1 MQNFQLTTLILWGAL
16 HSEGGPWPPNTPN
29 PAQPSRSPPNPTN
42 QPLAPQQ
49 PPTQIVSPAP
59 WQMQPWA
66 QNQEPT
72 QLTWTAQ
79 HNTPQGLVTSWGG
92 YTTHAINAPQ
102 TFAPHTTGQRHATHP
117 QFPPQASLPPQ
128 PQQHSQPP
136 PPSGFNLPP
145 TFPQHTNPTQGGA
158 GGTTIPAQ
166 TPHWA
171 STPAA
176 RAYDWDSDAWNNPQD
191 DPNYAR
197 PIPTTPAQSSAA
209 TQPPAWLPPPG
220 TGPLPHMLQ
229 PEYTQWI
236 SSGRLPQ
243 TYLDRVCPQ
252 PPSNQTPGGGNTHTK
267 QPSATTS
274 SNGPPTTPGPQQL
287 QPPQLPEFS
296 QPRPPPDTEPAE
308 PDLDQPTWSPAPR
321 QTMATHSP
329 APERFR
335 NHGARD
341 PSLGRP
347 DWGRQWGD
355 TPSSQRGYPFRGTPT
370 RAAGHGRQRVDNSS
384 APNLDTDP
392 DTQDHNHNR
401 GPDDAFSR
409 NVTHRGTPLHPPTPP
424 TTTDKTQQ
432 PARNTT
438 SAAES
443 PPTKGGSENTGN
455 ESSKTRQHT
464 CSPHA
469 APPKPRHHTTGG
481 HSRTSNTAR
490 CRRRQQHL
498 ARLPTLRWHHPTR
511 DNFPHQQRR
520 HRLAPP
526 QPRLLGS
533 DHQTQREPGERLLFS
548 RDCPPCAQC
557 VLDKLGPSPPHQ
569 SSAGGSV
576 DG

>member
-1 MQNFQLTTLILWGAL
+1 MPHTPSFHHKHRCPPSPSSTLNLHHPPDSTSPPPFLNTRTRHKGEPGEQQYLPKPLTGRVPPRREHMTGTAMPGTTRKTTRTMLAPSPPPPHKAARQPSPPRGSP
-16 HSEGGPWPPNTPN
+16 HPEQGRYPTCCNPNTP
-29 PAQPSRSPPNPTN
+29 SG
-42 QPLAPQQ
+42 LAVADSHKHTLTGYAHNH
-49 PPTQIVSPAP
+49 PPTRLL
-59 WQMQPWA
+59 
-66 QNQEPT
+66 EE
-72 QLTWTAQ
+72 
-79 HNTPQGLVTSWGG
+79 
-92 YTTHAINAPQ
+92 
-102 TFAPHTTGQRHATHP
+102 ATHT
-117 QFPPQASLPPQ
+117 QS
-128 PQQHSQPP
+128 SPP
-136 PPSGFNLPP
+136 PPLP
-145 TFPQHTNPTQGGA
+145 A
-158 GGTTIPAQ
+158 M
-166 TPHWA
+166 
-171 STPAA
+171 
-176 RAYDWDSDAWNNPQD
+176 D
-191 DPNYAR
+191 
-197 PIPTTPAQSSAA
+197 
-209 TQPPAWLPPPG
+209 
-220 TGPLPHMLQ
+220 
-229 PEYTQWI
+229 
-236 SSGRLPQ
+236 
-243 TYLDRVCPQ
+243 PQ
-252 PPSNQTPGGGNTHTK
+252 PPQDPNNSNP
-267 QPSATTS
+267 PSCRS
-274 SNGPPTTPGPQQL
+274 SANH
-287 QPPQLPEFS
+287 
-296 QPRPPPDTEPAE
+296 
-308 PDLDQPTWSPAPR
+308 APR
-321 QTMATHSP
+321 QTLSP
-329 APERFR
+329 PSPTWTSQLGAQHHGRRWRPTPQPQSASETTAP
-335 NHGARD
+335 GPLPGTAR
-341 PSLGRP
+341 LGEAV
-347 DWGRQWGD
+347 GD

-548 RDCPPCAQC
+548 RTAPPAHSACWTSWAPRHRTNLQPGDPWTASTPRCPRHMA
-557 VLDKLGPSPPHQ
+557 LHHHRSPSPR
-569 SSAGGSV
+569 
-576 DG
+576 